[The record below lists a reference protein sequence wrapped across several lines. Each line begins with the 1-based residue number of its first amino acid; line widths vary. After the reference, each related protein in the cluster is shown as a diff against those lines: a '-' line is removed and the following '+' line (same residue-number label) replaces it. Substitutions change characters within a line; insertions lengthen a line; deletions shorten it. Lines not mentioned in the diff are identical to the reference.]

1 MNGGLQSMAPNAK
14 RAFLTT
20 IILGV
25 VAAAIYLFAVE
36 PAISALS
43 RERAH
48 LQELKD
54 SQQRMTMDLNSAGT
68 VQKTLEE
75 LEGYELYPF
84 RQAVAAGVDG
94 VMVAHIS
101 YPEIDPN
108 YIASQSEILISDLLR
123 GDMGFEGIVMSD
135 DFRMDGLRS
144 KTNLEQ
150 AAVRF
155 ILAGGDLI
163 LCGANHTYQRSIL
176 KGLTDA
182 VASGTISEERL
193 NESVIRLLKAKM
205 KITDWEP

>member
-1 MNGGLQSMAPNAK
+1 
-14 RAFLTT
+14 
-20 IILGV
+20 
-25 VAAAIYLFAVE
+25 
-36 PAISALS
+36 
-43 RERAH
+43 
-48 LQELKD
+48 
-54 SQQRMTMDLNSAGT
+54 
-68 VQKTLEE
+68 
-75 LEGYELYPF
+75 
-84 RQAVAAGVDG
+84 
-94 VMVAHIS
+94 
-101 YPEIDPN
+101 
-108 YIASQSEILISDLLR
+108 
-123 GDMGFEGIVMSD
+123 MGFEGIVMSD

-193 NESVIRLLKAKM
+193 NESVIRLLTAKM